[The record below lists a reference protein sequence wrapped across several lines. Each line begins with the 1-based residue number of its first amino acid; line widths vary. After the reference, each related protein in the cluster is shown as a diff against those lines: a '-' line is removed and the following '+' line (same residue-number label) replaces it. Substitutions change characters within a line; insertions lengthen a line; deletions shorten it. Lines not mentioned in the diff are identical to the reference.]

1 MNILKTNFFIKKSNQ
16 LKMRKENNQL
26 VVENNSNDEVT
37 IIVPKIFKT
46 NNLCFEIVFEGD
58 VIVGENGGI
67 IAKLVSKTGNVF
79 LEVPFNNKLYTPKKA
94 NIFMMALRVMPNS
107 KVVIKKLELN
117 FIEKYESEIKKGLD
131 RDTVL
136 IVPGY
141 PSNERKYN
149 FSFVHSKVRQ
159 YKKLGWNID
168 VLVVTGEEESS
179 KYEFEGINVTKTNYL
194 NARNILQE
202 NKYKK
207 IIVHFFNDEYVNLLD
222 SVDTSESEIY
232 IYSHGADLIYRDY
245 NLMTTKYFNQTQ
257 EITNTQAVLY
267 AKKDKILERYNK
279 KENVKWIFG
288 TNWAKNRAEELNNI
302 KFNKYYIIPC
312 IIDDTIFKF
321 QPKKAE
327 YRKKIFS
334 IKKFDDINTYSV
346 DILVRTILEL
356 SKREIFN
363 SLEFNIYGD
372 GTEFDRLVEPIKK
385 FNNVNLYKKF
395 LTHEEIAKVHKE
407 NGIGFFPTRYETQG
421 VSASEAAMSG
431 LVVVSGNTAAVPEV
445 FDGCGILCNKEDYV
459 EYANA
464 IEYLYNNPEKFE
476 ELSIETHN
484 KMLDRFGSKKV
495 INSEIEMFNN
505 NNDMKV
511 QINVPEQEDVILTI
525 AIASYNVEKYLKNG
539 VLSLLQSRVAS
550 KLEILIINDGSKDN
564 TAQIGKELERLTTVN
579 GKSIVKLIDKENG
592 GHGSTINKGI
602 ECATGKYFKLM
613 DGDDYFDTTELEK
626 LVEIL
631 EKEDCDIVLNNYVED
646 LAVYSTRNEMY
657 LYDFMVPGFKYN
669 LEDLC
674 EGEYGFDKW
683 GPLLSTSTYKTKML
697 QEANFKISE
706 KCFYVDME
714 LNTYAFISAKTIM
727 YYPLNLYIYYIGR
740 AGQSVSR
747 ESYTRNYKNHEHV
760 TLKLIKEY
768 YENNKITEKKKV
780 YIKNKII
787 IPLVKC
793 QYMISTD
800 FFNNGVA
807 FRSFDSKLKQYPE
820 FYNYINEFKIKINR
834 FTNGSMIKITH
845 IIDAIKRRL
854 KK

>member
-1 MNILKTNFFIKKSNQ
+1 MNILKTKFLIKKSNQ
-16 LKMRKENNQL
+16 IKIKKEKNEFII
-26 VVENNSNDEVT
+26 ENNSNSEAT

-46 NNLCFEIVFEGD
+46 SNLCFEIDFQGD
-58 VIVGENGGI
+58 VIRGENGGI

-79 LEVPFNNKLYTPKKA
+79 LEIPFNNKLYTPKKA
-94 NIFMMALRVMPNS
+94 NIFMMALRIMPNA

-117 FIEKYESEIKKGLD
+117 FIEKYDSKIKKGLSGD
-131 RDTVL
+131 MVL

-141 PSNERKYN
+141 PSNEKKYN

-168 VLVVTGEEESS
+168 ILVVTGDEESS
-179 KYEFEGINVTKTNYL
+179 KYEFEGVNVTKTNYL

-207 IIVHFFNDEYVNLLD
+207 IIIHFFNDEYVNLID

-245 NLMTTKYFNQTQ
+245 NLMTTKYFNQPLK
-257 EITNTQAVLY
+257 ITNSQADLY
-267 AKKDKILERYNK
+267 AKKDKIIERYNN

-288 TNWAKNRAEELNNI
+288 TNWAKNRAEQLSNI
-302 KFNKYYIIPC
+302 KFNKYSIIPC
-312 IIDDTIFKF
+312 IIDDTIFEF
-321 QPKKAE
+321 QAKKAE
-327 YRKKIFS
+327 DRKKIFS
-334 IKKFDDINTYSV
+334 IKKFDDVNTYSV

-356 SKREIFN
+356 SKRECFN
-363 SLEFNIYGD
+363 SLEFNLYGD
-372 GTEFDRLVEPIKK
+372 GTDFDRLLQPLKN
-385 FNNVNLYKKF
+385 FDNVHLYKKF

-431 LVVVSGNTAAVPEV
+431 LVVISGNTAAVPEV
-445 FDGCGILCNKEDYV
+445 FEDCGILCDKEDYV
-459 EYANA
+459 AYADA
-464 IEYLYNNPEKFE
+464 IEDLYNNPEKFE
-476 ELSIETHN
+476 KLSITMHD
-484 KMLDRFGSKKV
+484 KMLEKFGNQKV
-495 INSEIEMFNN
+495 MNAEIEMFNN
-505 NNDMKV
+505 NEDMKI
-511 QINVPEQEDVILTI
+511 QINVPEKEDTILTI

-539 VLSLLQSRVAS
+539 VLSLLRSRVAS
-550 KLEILIINDGSKDN
+550 KLEILIINDGSKDD
-564 TAQIGKELERLTTVN
+564 TAKIGKELELLTTVN

-602 ECATGKYFKLM
+602 ELATGKYFKLM
-613 DGDDYFDTTELEK
+613 DGDDYFDTAELEK

-631 EKEDCDIVLNNYVED
+631 DKEDCDIVLNNYVED
-646 LAVYSTRNEMY
+646 LAVYSTRNEKY

-697 QEANFKISE
+697 QDANFKISE

-768 YENNKITEKKKV
+768 YENDKITDKKKV

-793 QYMISTD
+793 QYMISTE

-820 FYNYINEFKIKINR
+820 FYNYINELKVKINR
-834 FTNGSMIKITH
+834 LTNGHMIKITH
-845 IIDAIKRRL
+845 IIDAIKRRI